1 MSIHDGHSTHDVHPS
16 GVKAAARGLVIA
28 APASGSGKTTVT
40 LALLRHLRDTG
51 LRVASIKIGPDYID
65 PAFHAAASGRAC
77 LNLDPWAMRG
87 STAAA
92 AIAAASAG
100 ADVIVAEGV
109 MGLFDGATAH
119 EGSTADA
126 AAATGW
132 PVVLVVDARAM
143 AASAA
148 AVVQGFAHFRRGV
161 DVAGVVYNRV
171 GSDRHAELL
180 VEATAKTGIP
190 VLGCIRRD
198 PSLALPDRHL
208 GLVQAAEHPDLERFL
223 RTTAKTIGA
232 AVDVD
237 ALMRLPRRTRTGA
250 LAATPPPAPGERI
263 AITHDAAARGDGR
276 RPPGPARRITS
287 SRDMPVT
294 HPDPPIP
301 VLGQRIA
308 IARDEAF
315 AFAYPLT
322 LDGWRRAGAELST
335 FSPLAG
341 EAPAA
346 GADAVY
352 LPGGYPELHAG
363 RIAAAR
369 GFLDGLRAAADRG
382 ATIYGECGG
391 YMVLGER
398 LIDADGVEH
407 AMAGLLPVATTFAE
421 RGLTLGY
428 RTARTLGDG
437 PLGRDGARFR
447 GHEFHYARVL
457 REDGD
462 AALFRCG
469 DARGRDLGTA
479 GRRVGTVAGSFVH
492 LVDREG

>member
-1 MSIHDGHSTHDVHPS
+1 MHLPADDSPVKRAAPSLSASRFITALEDIRSPRGETSPAMSTRDVHPA
-16 GVKAAARGLVIA
+16 GAKPVAARGLVIA

-40 LALLRHLRDTG
+40 LALLRYLRDAG
-51 LRVASIKIGPDYID
+51 VRAASLKIGPDYID

-132 PVVLVVDARAM
+132 PVVLVVDASAM

-148 AVVQGFAHFRRGV
+148 AVVRGFADFRRDV
-161 DVAGVVYNRV
+161 DVAGVIYNRI
-171 GSDRHAELL
+171 GSGRHAELL

-223 RTTAKTIGA
+223 YAAAKTIGA
-232 AVDVD
+232 AVDMD
-237 ALMRLPRRTRTGA
+237 ALMRLPRCTRVES
-250 LAATPPPAPGERI
+250 LPAT
-263 AITHDAAARGDGR
+263 
-276 RPPGPARRITS
+276 
-287 SRDMPVT
+287 
-294 HPDPPIP
+294 PIP
-301 VLGQRIA
+301 VLGQHIA

-346 GADAVY
+346 GADAIY

-382 ATIYGECGG
+382 AVIYGECGG
-391 YMVLGER
+391 YMVLGES

-407 AMAGLLPVATTFAE
+407 AMTGLLPVATTFAE

-428 RTARTLGDG
+428 RTVRTLGGG
-437 PLGRDGARFR
+437 PLGRDGTCFR
-447 GHEFHYARVL
+447 GHEFHYARIL

>member
-1 MSIHDGHSTHDVHPS
+1 ME
-16 GVKAAARGLVIA
+16 ARHGLGTQ
-28 APASGSGKTTVT
+28 APRLQPGLGGRTAMAS
-40 LALLRHLRDTG
+40 
-51 LRVASIKIGPDYID
+51 
-65 PAFHAAASGRAC
+65 
-77 LNLDPWAMRG
+77 
-87 STAAA
+87 
-92 AIAAASAG
+92 
-100 ADVIVAEGV
+100 
-109 MGLFDGATAH
+109 
-119 EGSTADA
+119 DA
-126 AAATGW
+126 AAG
-132 PVVLVVDARAM
+132 
-143 AASAA
+143 
-148 AVVQGFAHFRRGV
+148 
-161 DVAGVVYNRV
+161 
-171 GSDRHAELL
+171 
-180 VEATAKTGIP
+180 
-190 VLGCIRRD
+190 
-198 PSLALPDRHL
+198 
-208 GLVQAAEHPDLERFL
+208 
-223 RTTAKTIGA
+223 
-232 AVDVD
+232 
-237 ALMRLPRRTRTGA
+237 
-250 LAATPPPAPGERI
+250 
-263 AITHDAAARGDGR
+263 GDGR
-276 RPPGPARRITS
+276 PSPGLDRRITPP
-287 SRDMPVT
+287 RDAPAT
-294 HPDPPIP
+294 NSDPPVP
-301 VLGQRIA
+301 VLGQHIA
-308 IARDEAF
+308 VARDEAF

-341 EAPAA
+341 EAPATS
-346 GADAVY
+346 ADAVY

-382 ATIYGECGG
+382 AMIYGECGG

-428 RTARTLGDG
+428 RIARTLGDG

-492 LVDREG
+492 LVDREE

>member
-1 MSIHDGHSTHDVHPS
+1 MPARDTRPA
-16 GVKAAARGLVIA
+16 GVKPAAARGLVIA

-40 LALLRHLRDTG
+40 LALLRHLRDAG
-51 LRVASIKIGPDYID
+51 ARAASLKIGPDYID

-77 LNLDPWAMRG
+77 LNLDPWAMRD

-109 MGLFDGATAH
+109 MGLFDGATSH

-132 PVVLVVDARAM
+132 PVVLVVDASAM

-148 AVVQGFAHFRRGV
+148 AVVRGFADFRSGV
-161 DVAGVVYNRV
+161 DVAGVIYNRI
-171 GSDRHAELL
+171 GSGRHAELL
-180 VEATAKTGIP
+180 VEATAETGIP

-223 RTTAKTIGA
+223 RTAAKTIGA
-232 AVDVD
+232 AIDMD

-250 LAATPPPAPGERI
+250 LAATPIPAPGGRAVE
-263 AITHDAAARGDGR
+263 ARHGLGTQAPR
-276 RPPGPARRITS
+276 LQSGPGRRITP
-287 SRDMPVT
+287 SRDMPVASS
-294 HPDPPIP
+294 DPPIP
-301 VLGQRIA
+301 VLGQHIA

-437 PLGRDGARFR
+437 PLGRDGTRFR

-462 AALFRCG
+462 AALFHCG